1 MPWKSCWQ
9 NRTDATDTYETC
21 NDIVLGA
28 YFRMAQEDPRAAL
41 NWLRARR
48 PEEWA
53 PRAAGPNVQLNQTV
67 SQSFRQLNVQQ
78 LSDSAL
84 AQYKT
89 LLGKMIELAKAEP
102 HAVLDPPKD

>member
-28 YFRMAQEDPRAAL
+28 FFRMAQEDPRAAL

-48 PEEWA
+48 PEVWA
-53 PRAAGPNVQLNQTV
+53 PQPAGPKVQLTQTV

-78 LSDSAL
+78 LSDAGL
-84 AQYKT
+84 EEYRVGLEK
-89 LLGKMIELAKAEP
+89 LIELAKREP
-102 HAVLDPPKD
+102 HAVVKPPK